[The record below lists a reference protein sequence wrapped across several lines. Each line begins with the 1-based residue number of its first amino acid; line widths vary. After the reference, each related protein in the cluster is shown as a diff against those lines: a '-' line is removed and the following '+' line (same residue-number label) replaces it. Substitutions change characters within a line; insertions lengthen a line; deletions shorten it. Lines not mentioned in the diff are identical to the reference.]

1 MTRHLRILIALSAFA
16 LAQPAWAQEPTAR
29 ICPHCMDDAVSDTAS
44 SPGYEATARRLVFP
58 GYHRKLAFV
67 GIDHHVRY
75 AEWGPT
81 GWAIEVVDAGTRAGG
96 LSMDFDDAGRPIVCY
111 HDSTGG
117 IVFGKR
123 LAAGWALQTIFPA
136 IGVLGTTSL
145 VHASGISA
153 IACVSTGANGLLYL
167 QQVNDNAW
175 TLEMVTSVPPGSG
188 DPSLLIEN
196 GTRAIAWH
204 DGSPGFLRLASSS
217 AGNQSWQIELVD
229 GTPGAGRWASLIGHP
244 GDYGVAYSDTPD
256 HQLRYAHPAA
266 GGWAVDVVDGL
277 GARVAGP
284 ACGAVELGNS
294 ASGLVGIA
302 YYDQGAGDL
311 DYAAGGAPAW
321 PHTWLDQ
328 QGDVAATLAC
338 GIGPFGAADTVSIV
352 YTERPSGDLFYY
364 ERPGAV
370 AGVAGGASH
379 GAMHLTWRRDPAH
392 AGGMLRF
399 EMPARGAAR
408 VTILDAQG
416 RRIAEPLTGDLAAG
430 PVQVAWD
437 GRDASGQSVAAG
449 VYFARV
455 CVPGAAV
462 GVRGVVLH

>member
-1 MTRHLRILIALSAFA
+1 MTRHLRILIALSAIAFA
-16 LAQPAWAQEPTAR
+16 QAARAQEPSAR
-29 ICPHCMDDAVSDTAS
+29 ICPHCLDDAVSDTAS
-44 SPGYEATARRLVFP
+44 SPGYVATSRYMLSP
-58 GYHRKLAFV
+58 GFHRKLAFV
-67 GIDHHVRY
+67 GIDHRVRY

-81 GWAIEVVDAGTRAGG
+81 GWAIEVVDADTHAGG
-96 LSMDFDDAGRPIVCY
+96 LSMDFDDGGRPIVCY

-123 LAAGWALQTIFPA
+123 LASGWSLQTIFPA
-136 IGVLGTTSL
+136 MGVLGTTSL
-145 VHASGISA
+145 VHGSGISA
-153 IACVSTGANGLLYL
+153 IACVSTVANVLLYL
-167 QQVNDNAW
+167 QQVSDNPW
-175 TLEMVTSVPPGSG
+175 TLEAVTSVPPGSG

-196 GTRAIAWH
+196 GARAIAWH
-204 DGSPGFLRLASSS
+204 DGSPGVLRIAQSSG
-217 AGNQSWQIELVD
+217 GNPSWQIQLVD

-256 HQLRYAHPAA
+256 HQLRYAHPGP
-266 GGWAVDVVDGL
+266 GGWAIDVVDGL

-311 DYAAGGAPAW
+311 DYAAGSAPSW
-321 PHTWLDQ
+321 PHTWLDE

-352 YTERPSGDLFYY
+352 YSARPSGDLLYY
-364 ERPGAV
+364 ERPSAV
-370 AGVAGGASH
+370 AGVAGHASR
-379 GAMHLTWRRDPAH
+379 AAVHLTWCRDAAH

-399 EMPARGAAR
+399 EMPAHGAAR

-416 RRIAEPLTGDLAAG
+416 RRIAEPLTGDLDAG

-437 GRDASGQSVAAG
+437 GRDESGQSVAAG

-455 CVPGAAV
+455 CVPGASL